1 MKAVNLIPAED
12 RRGAGGAAGRSG
24 GAVYIVLALL
34 ALLVA
39 GVAAN
44 TLVGRS
50 VDDRK
55 AELAVLQKEVATQ
68 QARTAELQSFAAFRA
83 LSQARIETVRSLA
96 TSRFDWGAALN
107 EVARVTPKRTWL
119 TSMSATV
126 APGVAVAGGGA
137 GGLRSALG
145 VPAIEISGCTTS
157 QKGVARTLTAMRRI
171 EGVKRVSLSSAEKA
185 DAGSGGGG
193 AGGDCR
199 QGDSRFP
206 QFQMVVFF
214 EPPAGAILPTAGAV
228 PGAATPASTAGST
241 PDPAAA
247 DPAAANPAAD
257 PAATTPAAGTE
268 GTQTA
273 PAQDTTV
280 GKVTDGQAAKGAVLD
295 AAEEDSE

>member
-55 AELAVLQKEVATQ
+55 AELAALEKEVATQ
-68 QARTAELQSFAAFRA
+68 QARTAELQSFAAFRT

-126 APGVAVAGGGA
+126 APGVAVPGGGA

-171 EGVKRVSLSSAEKA
+171 EGVRRVSLSSAEKA

-206 QFQMVVFF
+206 QFQIVVFF
-214 EPPAGAILPTAGAV
+214 EPPAGAVLPTPGAGA
-228 PGAATPASTAGST
+228 PNAAAPTPAAATT
-241 PDPAAA
+241 PDPAAE
-247 DPAAANPAAD
+247 DPAVPA
-257 PAATTPAAGTE
+257 TPAAGAEGAQTSPAQETTE
-268 GTQTA
+268 GEL
-273 PAQDTTV
+273 
-280 GKVTDGQAAKGAVLD
+280 TDGQAAKGAVVD
-295 AAEEDSE
+295 AEEDSE